1 MTLLEKTARPTLV
14 AGAPSGASARRE
26 SLVIGLSANTV
37 AEHLPAQTIMSSPA
51 AAPTKSTTTEDRS
64 FRAQRT
70 AELLTRLADT
80 TDAQRRHDLVDEL
93 VVVNLGV
100 AHSIA
105 VRYRNRG
112 ISVDD
117 LEQVARLGLVKAAQA
132 FDPARQN
139 DFLAY
144 AVPTIR
150 GEVRKHFRD
159 HGWTVRP
166 PRRIQ
171 ELQSRIMAA
180 AAELTQT
187 LGRSPRPS
195 EIARHLDAEVEEVH
209 EALSADGCFSPSSLD
224 RRVSDDENSASL
236 GDLLPDE
243 DNAQEASEARLMLAP
258 VVRRLGERDRLILHL
273 RFFKGL
279 TQEEIAREIGVT
291 QMHVSRLLNRI
302 LQELRSELS

>member
-1 MTLLEKTARPTLV
+1 MSLAHG
-14 AGAPSGASARRE
+14 AGATRE
-26 SLVIGLSANTV
+26 PGVIGLTANAV
-37 AEHLPAQTIMSSPA
+37 SEHPPAEPTTTI
-51 AAPTKSTTTEDRS
+51 TSTTTGDDRTV
-64 FRAQRT
+64 RAQRT
-70 AELLTRLADT
+70 AELLTRLGETSDE
-80 TDAQRRHDLVDEL
+80 QERHWLVDEL

-105 VRYRNRG
+105 LRYRNRG

-132 FDPARQN
+132 FDASRQN

-159 HGWTVRP
+159 QGWTVRP

-171 ELQSRIMAA
+171 ELQSRILAA
-180 AAELTQT
+180 ASELTQS

-195 EIARHLDAEVEEVH
+195 EIARHLQADVEEVH

-243 DNAQEASEARLMLAP
+243 DNDQEAAEARLMLAP
-258 VVRRLGERDRLILHL
+258 VVRRLGERDQLILHL
-273 RFFKGL
+273 RFFKGW
-279 TQEEIAREIGVT
+279 TQEEIAQEIGVT

>member
-1 MTLLEKTARPTLV
+1 MPSLEKTARPDPA
-14 AGAPSGASARRE
+14 AGETTTDHHRRNSRE
-26 SLVIGLSANTV
+26 SRVIGLTAHAVT
-37 AEHLPAQTIMSSPA
+37 EHI
-51 AAPTKSTTTEDRS
+51 PTQSTSEDRTYRS
-64 FRAQRT
+64 QRT
-70 AELLTRLADT
+70 AELLSEVGEAGDQHNRQQLIE
-80 TDAQRRHDLVDEL
+80 EL

-105 VRYRNRG
+105 MRYRNRG
-112 ISVDD
+112 ISVED

-171 ELQSRIMAA
+171 ELQSRIMSAA
-180 AAELTQT
+180 TELTQE

-195 EIARHLDAEVEEVH
+195 EIARHLDADVEEVH

-224 RRVSDDENSASL
+224 RRVSDDENSAAL
-236 GDLLPDE
+236 GDLLPSE
-243 DNAQEASEARLMLAP
+243 DNEHEAAEARLMLAP
-258 VVRRLGERDRLILHL
+258 LVRRLGDRDQLILHL
-273 RFFKGL
+273 RFFKGW

-291 QMHVSRLLNRI
+291 QMHVSRLLSRI
-302 LQELRSELS
+302 LEELRTELS

>member
-1 MTLLEKTARPTLV
+1 M
-14 AGAPSGASARRE
+14 
-26 SLVIGLSANTV
+26 IGLTANV
-37 AEHLPAQTIMSSPA
+37 VSEHLPTQ
-51 AAPTKSTTTEDRS
+51 APRATVHPRSAVPTAHEPDHDERS

-70 AELLTRLADT
+70 AELLNRLAET
-80 TDAQRRHDLVDEL
+80 TDEQRRHDLVDEL

-180 AAELTQT
+180 AAELTQS

-195 EIARHLDAEVEEVH
+195 EIARHLDA
-209 EALSADGCFSPSSLD
+209 G
-224 RRVSDDENSASL
+224 RRGGARGAVRRR
-236 GDLLPDE
+236 LL
-243 DNAQEASEARLMLAP
+243 QP
-258 VVRRLGERDRLILHL
+258 VVAGPPRLRGR
-273 RFFKGL
+273 
-279 TQEEIAREIGVT
+279 
-291 QMHVSRLLNRI
+291 
-302 LQELRSELS
+302 ELRLPRRPAPATRTTSRRRPRPG